1 MSQTETR
8 RLLDLVAGKHAC
20 LVRLS
25 EHGRKQ
31 QELIETG
38 DITQLLGLLATKQR
52 TLDEL
57 HEHERNLDPYRA
69 DDPAKRVWSSDAER
83 LRCSSLAE
91 QSAQLLREIL
101 AGENRCEESLRRRRD
116 EAAVQLSAVQSAGAT
131 RGAYADSVSS
141 PFTESTLDLTS
152 DQ

>member
-1 MSQTETR
+1 MSFAETR

-20 LVRLS
+20 LERLN

-31 QELIETG
+31 HELIEVG
-38 DITQLLGLLATKQR
+38 DIAQLLGLLAVKQR

-57 HEHERNLDPYRA
+57 HEYERNLDPYRNE
-69 DDPAKRVWSSDAER
+69 DPARRVWSSDAER

-101 AGENRCEESLRRRRD
+101 AGENRCEEALRRRRD
-116 EAAVQLSAVQSAGAT
+116 EAAVQLWTVQSAGAA
-131 RGAYADSVSS
+131 RGAYADSSAA
-141 PFTESTLDLTS
+141 PFVESTLDLTS